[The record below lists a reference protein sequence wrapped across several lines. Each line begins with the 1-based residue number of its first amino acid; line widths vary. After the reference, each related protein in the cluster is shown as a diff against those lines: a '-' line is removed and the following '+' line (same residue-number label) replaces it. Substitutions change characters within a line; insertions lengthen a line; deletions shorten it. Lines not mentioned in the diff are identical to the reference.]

1 MEPFV
6 RVNLTAQLL
15 EELWKFVE
23 QRGNLLGHISQI
35 MKSLNAAEGAEPN
48 DTDMTISKPLSK
60 IINKVAKEERPA
72 FPPHMNTCE
81 KH

>member
-1 MEPFV
+1 
-6 RVNLTAQLL
+6 
-15 EELWKFVE
+15 
-23 QRGNLLGHISQI
+23 

-48 DTDMTISKPLSK
+48 DTEMTISKPLSK